1 MKVARRERSRATPA
15 KRAHVDGKAAGNTS
29 VWIEWLGFL
38 AAFSSTRRPAPPAAS
53 RALLCALCG
62 RCGFLPRP
70 RGLCARRRG
79 LVALPRTDGGAA
91 LGHVDCEL
99 VHLAVETRRGETE
112 GVLMVELVGDAREG
126 RRQIVGGCQLEVA
139 AAGGGRD
146 LRQAVIWFVSLRRMA
161 TVAAEPAVSATA
173 AAESANATAAA
184 PSAAAGTPAAVAT
197 VPAMS
202 APVPAAA
209 GETDRVHHHV
219 LFLGAFHHVLHAAVG
234 LAEVHR
240 RIHAVGEHQH
250 DAPPLLMQQIGDADV
265 DRVPQRR
272 RPFGLQLGAQDV
284 EQASRSDVKSGGSIW
299 MRFEKLPMRA
309 LSAGDISVT
318 NASAAFST
326 RPKFRRMLPLRSSSI
341 TTVIG
346 CTSLA
351 KRVTSWRLPL
361 SSTWKRSR
369 VRSGTSRPP

>member
-91 LGHVDCEL
+91 LGHVDWEL

-161 TVAAEPAVSATA
+161 TVA
-173 AAESANATAAA
+173 ANATAAA

-240 RIHAVGEHQH
+240 RIHAVGE
-250 DAPPLLMQQIGDADV
+250 
-265 DRVPQRR
+265 
-272 RPFGLQLGAQDV
+272 
-284 EQASRSDVKSGGSIW
+284 
-299 MRFEKLPMRA
+299 
-309 LSAGDISVT
+309 
-318 NASAAFST
+318 
-326 RPKFRRMLPLRSSSI
+326 
-341 TTVIG
+341 
-346 CTSLA
+346 
-351 KRVTSWRLPL
+351 
-361 SSTWKRSR
+361 
-369 VRSGTSRPP
+369 